1 MMTVERNLVQRMDTL
16 RSEISNL
23 IRGMHEENVDT
34 IKSLS
39 NDIHVLNRSM
49 TTLFV
54 DKHRIEGG
62 GGNNGSTSAPEG
74 TGGGGAGGVRG
85 GNTAPAGGGA
95 NTGGGGG
102 ALLRLVQQRTGQGVR
117 VAPAS

>member
-23 IRGMHEENVDT
+23 IRGVHEENVDT

-39 NDIHVLNRSM
+39 NDIHVMNRSM

-62 GGNNGSTSAPEG
+62 VGMRRGFG
-74 TGGGGAGGVRG
+74 T
-85 GNTAPAGGGA
+85 TADKYQAFRWGM
-95 NTGGGGG
+95 
-102 ALLRLVQQRTGQGVR
+102 
-117 VAPAS
+117 